1 MDDNKTDGEGLETA
15 NFRISGLCSCEFKI
29 IDKKMKNLDGVK
41 KYSLNPVTNQMRVTY
56 DKNSLTIEGIQKAV
70 SKAGGKATLMG
81 SEQIL

>member
-1 MDDNKTDGEGLETA
+1 
-15 NFRISGLCSCEFKI
+15 
-29 IDKKMKNLDGVK
+29 MKNLDGVK